1 MSEVRSTVPGPFSVH
16 TDYQSEKK
24 RADRSRTASLPTIF
38 DINIGISV
46 ENLV

>member
-24 RADRSRTASLPTIF
+24 RAGRTASLPTIF